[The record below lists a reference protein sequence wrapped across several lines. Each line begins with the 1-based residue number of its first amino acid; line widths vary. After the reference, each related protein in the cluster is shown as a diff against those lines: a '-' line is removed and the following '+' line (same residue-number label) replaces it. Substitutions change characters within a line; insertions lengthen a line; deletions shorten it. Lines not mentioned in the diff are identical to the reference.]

1 MLKVALPTY
10 YVLTGDNYVNQN
22 CLITPQLN
30 KTNLQL
36 PLILLQNG
44 SETSNKSKSK
54 KKKKRKYVATFMF
67 CKMCYIFFNL
77 IRVYY
82 MLL

>member
-1 MLKVALPTY
+1 MNAKGGVTY
-10 YVLTGDNYVNQN
+10 LLASDNYVNQN

-54 KKKKRKYVATFMF
+54 KQKGNSNFYVLQNMLH
-67 CKMCYIFFNL
+67 IFK
-77 IRVYY
+77 
-82 MLL
+82 

>member
-10 YVLTGDNYVNQN
+10 YLLTGDNYVNQN

-44 SETSNKSKSK
+44 SETSNKSKK
-54 KKKKRKYVATFMF
+54 KEIATFAKCVAYF
-67 CKMCYIFFNL
+67 
-77 IRVYY
+77 
-82 MLL
+82 

>member
-10 YVLTGDNYVNQN
+10 YLLTGDNYVNQN

-54 KKKKRKYVATFMF
+54 NKKEIATLIFCI
-67 CKMCYIFFNL
+67 CKMCYIIFRFDTQ
-77 IRVYY
+77 YA
-82 MLL
+82 LL

>member
-1 MLKVALPTY
+1 MNAKGGVIPTY

-44 SETSNKSKSK
+44 SETSNKSKK
-54 KKKKRKYVATFMF
+54 
-67 CKMCYIFFNL
+67 
-77 IRVYY
+77 
-82 MLL
+82 